1 MPNRRMSDTN
11 GINKAISPTSSIVQ
25 RRIARKMSPWNRNP
39 ALANKIAE
47 MRLTIAPIVHV
58 ETGIPAP
65 EFPSTMLDLFL
76 LTEAQ
81 LDALA
86 AYYSQTHSTDLTNQ
100 YPQTMNWQQPFLDAS
115 DTLPENCKLG
125 ELERLK
131 IKMRMFA
138 RFIGM
143 RGADT
148 PRWEY
153 DRQIEILRNKIQRRI
168 TDEEE
173 KVLRKFYQG
182 PVSRP

>member
-1 MPNRRMSDTN
+1 
-11 GINKAISPTSSIVQ
+11 
-25 RRIARKMSPWNRNP
+25 
-39 ALANKIAE
+39 
-47 MRLTIAPIVHV
+47 
-58 ETGIPAP
+58 
-65 EFPSTMLDLFL
+65 MLDLFL

-86 AYYSQTHSTDLTNQ
+86 TYYSQAHTNELTHQ
-100 YPQTMNWQQPFLDAS
+100 YPQTMNWKQAFLDAS
-115 DTLPENCKLG
+115 DTLPENCKLA

-153 DRQIEILRNKIQRRI
+153 DRQIEILRNKIQRSI
-168 TDEEE
+168 LEEE
-173 KVLRKFYQG
+173 RALRKFYRG
-182 PVSRP
+182 PANRP

>member
-1 MPNRRMSDTN
+1 MSDTN
-11 GINKAISPTSSIVQ
+11 GINKAKGSTSSIVQ
-25 RRIARKMSPWNRNP
+25 RRMARNMSPWNRNP
-39 ALANKIAE
+39 ALAHKIAE

-58 ETGIPAP
+58 ETGVPAP

-81 LDALA
+81 LDSLA
-86 AYYSQTHSTDLTNQ
+86 AYYSQTHLTDLTNQ
-100 YPQTMNWQQPFLDAS
+100 YPQTMNWRQEFLDTS
-115 DTLPENCKLG
+115 DTLPENCRLG

-153 DRQIEILRNKIQRRI
+153 DRQLEILRNKIQKKI
-168 TDEEE
+168 MDEEE
-173 KVLRKFYQG
+173 KTLRKFYQG
-182 PVSRP
+182 PFSRP

>member
-1 MPNRRMSDTN
+1 
-11 GINKAISPTSSIVQ
+11 
-25 RRIARKMSPWNRNP
+25 
-39 ALANKIAE
+39 
-47 MRLTIAPIVHV
+47 
-58 ETGIPAP
+58 
-65 EFPSTMLDLFL
+65 MLDLFL

-81 LDALA
+81 LDAIA

>member
-1 MPNRRMSDTN
+1 
-11 GINKAISPTSSIVQ
+11 
-25 RRIARKMSPWNRNP
+25 
-39 ALANKIAE
+39 
-47 MRLTIAPIVHV
+47 
-58 ETGIPAP
+58 
-65 EFPSTMLDLFL
+65 MLDLFL

-86 AYYSQTHSTDLTNQ
+86 VYYSQTHSTDLTNQ

-168 TDEEE
+168 MDEEE

-182 PVSRP
+182 PCYNYCMDTLKYKARRGGEGDWNYMRCLKACKEDPNCKFDDERTTSHMGV

>member
-1 MPNRRMSDTN
+1 MRLS
-11 GINKAISPTSSIVQ
+11 G
-25 RRIARKMSPWNRNP
+25 RNP
-39 ALANKIAE
+39 ALVHKISE

-58 ETGIPAP
+58 ETGKPAP
-65 EFPSTMLDLFL
+65 DFPSTMLHLFL

-86 AYYSQTHSTDLTNQ
+86 SYYSQTRTTDLTHQ
-100 YPQTMNWQQPFLDAS
+100 YPQTMNWQQPFLDTS
-115 DTLPENCKLG
+115 ETLPENCKLA

-153 DRQIEILRNKIQRRI
+153 DRQIEILRNKIQRNI
-168 TDEEE
+168 LEEE
-173 KVLRKFYQG
+173 TMLKKFYWG
-182 PVSRP
+182 PISRP

>member
-1 MPNRRMSDTN
+1 MLLSNRS
-11 GINKAISPTSSIVQ
+11 
-25 RRIARKMSPWNRNP
+25 P
-39 ALANKIAE
+39 ALAHKISE

-58 ETGIPAP
+58 ETGKPAP

-86 AYYSQTHSTDLTNQ
+86 SYYSQTNLTDLTYQ
-100 YPQTMNWQQPFLDAS
+100 YPQIMKWQQPFLDMS
-115 DTLPENCKLG
+115 DSLPENCKLG
-125 ELERLK
+125 DLERLK

-153 DRQIEILRNKIQRRI
+153 DRQMEILRNKIQKSVL
-168 TDEEE
+168 EEE
-173 KVLRKFYQG
+173 RVLKFFYQG
-182 PVSRP
+182 PVNRP

>member
-1 MPNRRMSDTN
+1 MSVTS
-11 GINKAISPTSSIVQ
+11 GINKANRPKSSILQ
-25 RRIARKMSPWNRNP
+25 RRAARKMRLSNRNP
-39 ALANKIAE
+39 ALAHKISE
-47 MRLTIAPIVHV
+47 MRLTIAPIVHI
-58 ETGIPAP
+58 ETGEPAP
-65 EFPSTMLDLFL
+65 DFPSTMLDLFL

-86 AYYSQTHSTDLTNQ
+86 TYYSQTHVTYLTHQ
-100 YPQTMNWQQPFLDAS
+100 YPQTMNWQQPFLDTS
-115 DTLPENCKLG
+115 DTLPENCKLA

-153 DRQIEILRNKIQRRI
+153 DRQVEILRNKIRSI
-168 TDEEE
+168 LEEE
-173 KVLRKFYQG
+173 ERALRKFYRD
-182 PVSRP
+182 PVNRP

>member
-1 MPNRRMSDTN
+1 MPSQRMSVTN
-11 GINKAISPTSSIVQ
+11 GINKANRTNLSILQ
-25 RRIARKMSPWNRNP
+25 RRAARKMRLSGRNP
-39 ALANKIAE
+39 ALVHKISE

-58 ETGIPAP
+58 ETGKPAP
-65 EFPSTMLDLFL
+65 DFPSTMLHLFL

-86 AYYSQTHSTDLTNQ
+86 SYYSQTHTTDLTHQ
-100 YPQTMNWQQPFLDAS
+100 YPQTMNWQQPFLDTS
-115 DTLPENCKLG
+115 ETLPENCKLA

-153 DRQIEILRNKIQRRI
+153 DRQIEILRNKIQRNVS
-168 TDEEE
+168 EEE
-173 KVLRKFYQG
+173 TTLKKFYWG
-182 PVSRP
+182 PISRP